1 MKNSRCRNCSM
12 FNHSWWTSQR
22 SIHSCLQLKWKTPI
36 ESTSSGPFWN
46 WSKNTSLF
54 LDILSNTPMLFS
66 HALWSLKS
74 SLQVSNL
81 PWGRESYRWW
91 SLKKKADVRDCKA
104 KNIVCGLNYYNTS
117 FQLRTWTTSIAL
129 FHLFFSLVIYFTLT
143 IQLKLKGVDKKLPIA
158 KHSKAGW
165 FDS

>member
-1 MKNSRCRNCSM
+1 MKNSRCRNCNI

-104 KNIVCGLNYYNTS
+104 KQTLSVDWTIIILHFNYVLELL
-117 FQLRTWTTSIAL
+117 QLL
-129 FHLFFSLVIYFTLT
+129 YFTCFFTSNLFCFN
-143 IQLKLKGVDKKLPIA
+143 
-158 KHSKAGW
+158 HSTKTERSW
-165 FDS
+165 